1 MLSAF
6 LAGLKFIGTKLAAAG
21 ATAAATAPG
30 AAAAGAT
37 VAPVAAKAGLGT
49 ILKQVGVDAA
59 KRIAT
64 GGLTQEALKAIM
76 PGPTP
81 QTSVQQAPQIRRS
94 NLRNALEKW
103 GVR

>member
-21 ATAAATAPG
+21 ATAAAG
-30 AAAAGAT
+30 AGATAAGAT

-59 KRIAT
+59 KGIAT
-64 GGLTQEALKAIM
+64 GGLTQEGLKAIM

>member
-21 ATAAATAPG
+21 ATAAAG
-30 AAAAGAT
+30 AGATAAGAT

-59 KRIAT
+59 KGIAT
-64 GGLTQEALKAIM
+64 GGLTQEGLKAIM

-81 QTSVQQAPQIRRS
+81 QMVQQAPQIRRS

>member
-6 LAGLKFIGTKLAAAG
+6 LAGLKVLGSALSGSGAAG
-21 ATAAATAPG
+21 SVAG
-30 AAAAGAT
+30 AAGSVAGAG
-37 VAPVAAKAGLGT
+37 AAKAGLGT
-49 ILKQVGVDAA
+49 LLKQVGVGAA
-59 KRIAT
+59 KGIAT
-64 GGLTQEALKAIM
+64 QGLTQAGLKAIM

-94 NLRNALEKW
+94 NLRNVLDKW